1 MAYNVAMRTKEIGL
15 RMALGVPRSRVISMV
30 ARDAWMVLLIGVA
43 IGVPVG
49 IAGSRLFRAMLF
61 EVSASDPISIS
72 WAIVALVC
80 VCLAAAVVPAR
91 RAMRVEP
98 MVALRYE

>member
-1 MAYNVAMRTKEIGL
+1 
-15 RMALGVPRSRVISMV
+15 MALGVPRAAVIWMV
-30 ARDAWMVLLIGVA
+30 AKDAWLVLAAGVLIGVPA
-43 IGVPVG
+43 G

-61 EVSASDPISIS
+61 EVGGSDPVAIS

>member
-1 MAYNVAMRTKEIGL
+1 MRDLDNVAPDTSGTALHLAATLAFGL
-15 RMALGVPRSRVISMV
+15 
-30 ARDAWMVLLIGVA
+30 
-43 IGVPVG
+43 PVG
-49 IAGSRLFRAMLF
+49 IAASRLFRAMLF
-61 EVSASDPISIS
+61 EASAGDPIPIG

-98 MVALRYE
+98 SPGAAIE